1 MNAKYSAVAVLAAV
15 FFAGIASTLAVLRV
29 VEYRDAPSWEDRSRR
44 PPMDRGRFSGPPGG
58 PGGLAEL
65 ARMELSDRLA
75 ERLGL
80 SDEQRTALDGIM
92 ERRRQ
97 QAEALMR
104 ELMPRLR
111 GQTDSL
117 QAEIESVLTP
127 EQQEVFREF
136 SRQDRERFRRRGQR
150 RSGPGEGDRRPRS

>member
-1 MNAKYSAVAVLAAV
+1 MNARYSAVAVLAAV

-29 VEYRDAPSWEDRSRR
+29 VENRDVPSWEDRDRR
-44 PPMDRGRFSGPPGG
+44 PPVNRPPFARGSGA

-80 SDEQRTALDGIM
+80 SDEQRAALDTIM
-92 ERRRQ
+92 ERRRR
-97 QAEALMR
+97 QAQALMR
-104 ELMPRLR
+104 EFMPRLQ

-117 QAEIESVLTP
+117 QAEIEGVLTP

-136 SRQDRERFRRRGQR
+136 ARGDRERFRRRRPGRSGEGGR
-150 RSGPGEGDRRPRS
+150 RSPS

>member
-1 MNAKYSAVAVLAAV
+1 MSTKYSAVAMLAAV

-29 VEYRDAPSWEDRSRR
+29 VENRHVPSWVDGDRR
-44 PPMDRGRFSGPPGG
+44 PPLNRAPFARGPGG

-75 ERLGL
+75 QRLGL
-80 SDEQRTALDGIM
+80 SDEQRAALDTIM

-97 QAEALMR
+97 QAQALMG
-104 ELMPRLR
+104 EFMPRLQ

-117 QAEIESVLTP
+117 QAEIEAVLTP
-127 EQQEVFREF
+127 EQREVFREF
-136 SRQDRERFRRRGQR
+136 ARGDRERFRRRRPG
-150 RSGPGEGDRRPRS
+150 RSGEGGGRSPS

>member
-1 MNAKYSAVAVLAAV
+1 MKATHSAVAVLAAV

-29 VEYRDAPSWEDRSRR
+29 VEHRDVPGWEERARR
-44 PPMDRGRFSGPPGG
+44 PLQNRPSFPGGPGG
-58 PGGLAEL
+58 PGGLGEL

-80 SDEQRTALDGIM
+80 SDEQRVALDSIM
-92 ERRRQ
+92 ERRRR
-97 QAEALMR
+97 QAQALMR
-104 ELMPRLR
+104 EFMPRLE

-117 QAEIESVLTP
+117 QSEIEAVLTP

-136 SRQDRERFRRRGQR
+136 SRGDRERFRRRRPGR
-150 RSGPGEGDRRPRS
+150 TGGGGGRSPS

>member
-29 VEYRDAPSWEDRSRR
+29 VEYRDGPAWEERSRR
-44 PPMDRGRFSGPPGG
+44 PPMNRPPFDGRPGG
-58 PGGLAEL
+58 PGGFAEM

-80 SDEQRTALDGIM
+80 SDEQREALDEIM

-97 QAEALMR
+97 RAEDLMR
-104 ELMPRLR
+104 EFMPRLE

-117 QAEIESVLTP
+117 RAEIEAVLTP

-136 SRQDRERFRRRGQR
+136 SRRDRERFRRRRPGRSDQGGGR
-150 RSGPGEGDRRPRS
+150 RGPS

>member
-1 MNAKYSAVAVLAAV
+1 MSAKYSAVAVLAAV

-29 VEYRDAPSWEDRSRR
+29 VEHRDVPSWEERDRR
-44 PPMDRGRFSGPPGG
+44 PDRDRRPFPGGPGG

-65 ARMELSDRLA
+65 ARMELTDRLA
-75 ERLGL
+75 QRLGL
-80 SDEQRTALDGIM
+80 SDDQRAELDSIM

-97 QAEALMR
+97 RAQALMR
-104 ELMPRLR
+104 DLMPRLQ

-117 QAEIESVLTP
+117 QAEIEAVLTP

-136 SRQDRERFRRRGQR
+136 ARGDRERFRRRGPGRSGGGR
-150 RSGPGEGDRRPRS
+150 RSPS